1 MTYNGTKK
9 DRYIAVDYSTS
20 PTSERSLNRGDDQ
33 RKLNAQ
39 YVCKA
44 LLSAV
49 AFLDVEAA
57 ESSDDEEYDIEEEE
71 EGDVL
76 DKEADL
82 LEYIDLTESDSSSSS
97 LAHGPSGVRGLK
109 AVIARYEDRRPC
121 TPSDPWGDDSQE
133 EEVEEPLL
141 PIQLQQ
147 AARLPPGKIL
157 VNPGKVLVL
166 LGTLYEVFVSVY
178 MNEDDKKDHV
188 HHSSMVLN
196 WP

>member
-1 MTYNGTKK
+1 MTASSTNKRALPEQGGRPKK
-9 DRYIAVDYSTS
+9 VKHPS
-20 PTSERSLNRGDDQ
+20 G
-33 RKLNAQ
+33 
-39 YVCKA
+39 
-44 LLSAV
+44 AV

-147 AARLPPGKIL
+147 AARLPSVQDPQLWAI
-157 VNPGKVLVL
+157 PF
-166 LGTLYEVFVSVY
+166 FVSI
-178 MNEDDKKDHV
+178 
-188 HHSSMVLN
+188 
-196 WP
+196 